1 MNHFGIDV
9 YTKDKAK
16 LMTRLKG
23 LVSTVTVTVADGGE
37 YRADR
42 SYSQVWLTTNKT
54 EAQLDAWL
62 YKTKGIEYVGIFKR
76 EES

>member
-16 LMTRLKG
+16 LITRLKG
-23 LVSTVTVTVADGGE
+23 LVTTITATDGGA
-37 YRADR
+37 YREDKNL
-42 SYSQVWLTTNKT
+42 SQVHLTTNKT

-62 YKTKGIEYVGIFKR
+62 YKTKGIEYVGIFERK
-76 EES
+76 ES

>member
-16 LMTRLKG
+16 LIARLKR
-23 LVSTVTVTVADGGE
+23 LVSTITATDGGV
-37 YRADR
+37 YRDYK
-42 SYSQVWLTTNKT
+42 SFSQVHLTTNKT

-62 YKTKGIEYVGIFKR
+62 DKTKDIEYVGIFERK
-76 EES
+76 ES